1 MALQF
6 NSTRIDAHRELA
18 DKIKEGAKVDAGN
31 RQITEVTPGG
41 TYMGNL
47 PEGLTPELVAAKAAY
62 DSRFLSASH
71 VAVGELAAE
80 IFNNDQEAKEVS
92 AAFGY
97 GDARGKVSFD
107 VTRQAEYRNSFAKE
121 GEPTHVTKHLVMS
134 ATVHAT
140 SNIGHGLKALRED
153 LAEQFVGSFKK

>member
-18 DKIKEGAKVDAGN
+18 DKIKEASKVDVAA
-31 RQITEVTPGG
+31 RQITEETPCG

-62 DSRFLSASH
+62 DSRFLSAAH

-80 IFNNDQEAKEVS
+80 LFNNDQEAKEVS
-92 AAFGY
+92 ASFGY
-97 GDARGKVSFD
+97 GDARGKLSFD
-107 VTRQAEYRNSFAKE
+107 VTRQTEYRNSFAKE
-121 GEPTHVTKHLVMS
+121 GEASHVTKHLVMS

-140 SNIGHGLKALRED
+140 SNVGHGLKALRED
-153 LAEQFVGSFKK
+153 LSEQFVGSFKK